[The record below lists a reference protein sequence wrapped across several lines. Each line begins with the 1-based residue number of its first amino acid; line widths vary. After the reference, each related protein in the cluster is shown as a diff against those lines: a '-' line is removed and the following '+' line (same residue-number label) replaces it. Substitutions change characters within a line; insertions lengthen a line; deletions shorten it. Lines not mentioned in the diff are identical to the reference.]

1 MKQFLLFLT
10 IYLFGLGTGV
20 NTTIFKPIGVSQLL
34 SGKNQF
40 DQYLCND
47 IAHIDLDKLQ
57 ISFEVDT
64 VIYKYDNKQE
74 IYDFIEK
81 SSAYNSTVL
90 GYQNDINYLIENGYI
105 SVNTV
110 YNEDEKY
117 SEMLYD
123 GPNWTIDAGRDTSY
137 LIATF
142 NTVERVYDPKTKLN
156 WLESYNTD

>member
-81 SSAYNSTVL
+81 SSAYNSCTI
-90 GYQNDINYLIENGYI
+90 GYKDDLDYNIRNGYI
-105 SVNTV
+105 YARTV
-110 YNEDEKY
+110 YNEDKQYTELIY
-117 SEMLYD
+117 S
-123 GPNWTIDAGRDTSY
+123 GPNWTIDAQQDTTY
-137 LIATF
+137 LISTF
-142 NTVERVYDPKTKLN
+142 NNVEKLYDPNTKTT
-156 WLESYNTD
+156 WYESYTVD